1 MHGLIRRDRFGP
13 HFHLLNYFSSFI
25 WGWLRPWRIPSV
37 TAAGISIVRGNNS
50 PQNGREKF
58 KIPSIKKIVFL
69 LHTLSQRDGLITASL
84 LPPPPHPHLSLSLSV
99 VLLFVQ
105 CCRFLGAL
113 QIENSEE
120 TDQGKYECVA
130 SNMEGVRYSSPAN
143 LYVRGREQP
152 VPRARAKMKKLLI
165 TFIKKQLKEATHPS
179 YK

>member
-1 MHGLIRRDRFGP
+1 MHGLIRRDRFSP

-25 WGWLRPWRIPSV
+25 WGWLMPERILSV
-37 TAAGISIVRGNNS
+37 MAAGISSVGGNNS
-50 PQNGREKF
+50 RQNGREKF

-69 LHTLSQRDGLITASL
+69 LHALSLRDQLITASL
-84 LPPPPHPHLSLSLSV
+84 LPSSPSLPVSLSLSV

-105 CCRFLGAL
+105 CCPSPGAL

-130 SNMEGVRYSSPAN
+130 SNVEGVRYSSPAN

-152 VPRARAKMKKLLI
+152 VHRARAQMKKLLI
-165 TFIKKQLKEATHPS
+165 SFIKIQ
-179 YK
+179 